1 MGVTFFFH
9 LSAFWVLFA
18 ERAAVLVLFA
28 VVQSTFFCFVWQH
41 DPVTSAVRARGP
53 PHATLS
59 KLLRAPAPHSPH
71 NAMTFATV
79 SRKLR
84 EAARVILVGAPGVG
98 KGTQSERL
106 IQRYPQL
113 SSIATGDLLRDH
125 VKNKT
130 SLGKQAEA
138 YMNDGGLVP
147 DPLILNLILSEL
159 TTRKWLT
166 VDKSNDEIIA
176 SIGRGNGSASS
187 AVQPDSRPDCSFLL
201 DGFPRTATQAQALSH
216 LLPMNLVFHL
226 VTPVDIILGR
236 MANRWI
242 HQTSGRVYNVGFND
256 PKVPG
261 KDDLTGETLVQREDD
276 SEATWRKRLS
286 KFEETSSSLLD
297 FYRKQDSS
305 LVVTVKGNSSDE
317 ISPQIFE
324 EIDRRFGA

>member
-1 MGVTFFFH
+1 MT
-9 LSAFWVLFA
+9 LSA
-18 ERAAVLVLFA
+18 
-28 VVQSTFFCFVWQH
+28 
-41 DPVTSAVRARGP
+41 
-53 PHATLS
+53 
-59 KLLRAPAPHSPH
+59 
-71 NAMTFATV
+71 V

-113 SSIATGDLLRDH
+113 SSIATGDLLRYH
-125 VKNKT
+125 VQNKT
-130 SLGKQAEA
+130 TLGRMHTQVWQYWAADSKTGIKAEA

-159 TTRKWLT
+159 TSRKWLS
-166 VDKSNDEIIA
+166 VDKPNEEIIA
-176 SIGRGNGSASS
+176 ALGRDNGSASA
-187 AVQPDSRPDCSFLL
+187 AVQPDSHPDCSFLL
-201 DGFPRTATQAQALSH
+201 DGFPRTGTQALALSN
-216 LLPMNLVFHL
+216 LIPMNLVFHL

-236 MANRWI
+236 MASRWI
-242 HQTSGRVYNVGFND
+242 HQPSGRVYNVGFND

-261 KDDLTGETLVQREDD
+261 KDDVTGDALVQREDD

-286 KFEETSSSLLD
+286 KFEETSSDLLD

-305 LVVTVKGNSSDE
+305 LVVTVNGDSSDE
-317 ISPQIFE
+317 ISPQIFD